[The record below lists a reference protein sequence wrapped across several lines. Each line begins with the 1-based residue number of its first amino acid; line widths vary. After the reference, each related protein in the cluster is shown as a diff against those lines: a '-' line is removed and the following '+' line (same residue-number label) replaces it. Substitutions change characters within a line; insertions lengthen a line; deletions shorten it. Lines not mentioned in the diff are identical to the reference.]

1 MNKCLVTKLN
11 GTVNNDSIIRIGE
24 ARVVFTKTDAPS
36 KLSQG
41 LTLVTTKDVKL
52 EIVGDGYFTDENL
65 TENKGKTMTANTG
78 STTLYVSNSNVE
90 LAILDKYNIKG
101 VRVPVSNKQLGCQ
114 VDIDFFK
121 YSSNMTALYL
131 NNSNS
136 KGDLSSLENLPLL
149 VEVNLANTQVTGDI
163 ANLKNMSALKFLYLN
178 NIKSKGDLSSLKAL
192 TTLTTLDLSK
202 TNISGNISSLTA
214 LTNLTLLNLS
224 DTQVIGDISTLKTLT
239 ALNLLKI
246 GNKDIPITG
255 DIGRLSSLN
264 SLSEITIQYGSLSGD
279 VATLPANFRRLSLSF
294 DKASRLT
301 WSTRPSSSKIIA
313 FSDITSIDNVDK
325 MLQDQAQCQVGFLS
339 SDSIYYKTIAIR
351 GTRTSASDA
360 AVQALQQKGYTVS
373 ITPA

>member
-11 GTVNNDSIIRIGE
+11 GTVNNDSIVRIGE

-36 KLSQG
+36 KTSQS

-101 VRVPVSNKQLGCQ
+101 VRVPVSNKQFGCQ

-121 YSSNMTALYL
+121 YSSNMSALYL
-131 NNSNS
+131 NNSKS
-136 KGDLSSLENLPLL
+136 TGDLSSLENLPLL
-149 VEVNLANTQVTGDI
+149 IEVNLTNTQVTGDI
-163 ANLKNMSALKFLYLN
+163 ATLKNMSALKYLYLSN
-178 NIKSKGDLSSLKAL
+178 CNIKGDLSSLKKL
-192 TTLTTLDLSK
+192 TSLTSFEAQN
-202 TNISGNISSLTA
+202 TNIGGNISNLTA
-214 LTNLTLLNLS
+214 LTNLTLLNLL
-224 DTQVIGDISTLKTLT
+224 DTQLIGDISTFNGLT
-239 ALNLLKI
+239 ALNLLRV
-246 GNKDIPITG
+246 GNKHIPITG
-255 DIGRLSSLN
+255 DIGSLSSLN
-264 SLSEITIQYGSLSGD
+264 SLSDITIQYGSLSGD
-279 VATLPANFRRLSLSF
+279 VATLPANCRRLSLSY
-294 DKASRLT
+294 DKGSRFT

-313 FSDITSIDNVDK
+313 FSDTTSIDNVDK
-325 MLQDQAQCQVGFLS
+325 MLQDQAQCQVGFSS
-339 SDSIYYKTIAIR
+339 SDSIYYKTIAIK

-360 AVQALQQKGYTVS
+360 AVQALQTKGYTVS

>member
-11 GTVNNDSIIRIGE
+11 GTVNNDSIVRIGE

-36 KLSQG
+36 KTSQG

-52 EIVGDGYFTDENL
+52 KIVGDGYFTDENL

-101 VRVPVSNKQLGCQ
+101 VRVPASNKQLGHQ

-131 NNSNS
+131 HNSNS

-149 VEVNLANTQVTGDI
+149 VEVNLTNTQVTGDI

-178 NIKSKGDLSSLKAL
+178 NSKSTGDLSSLKAL
-192 TTLTTLDLSK
+192 TTLTDLDLSK
-202 TNISGNISSLTA
+202 TNISGNISNLTA

-224 DTQVIGDISTLKTLT
+224 DTQVIGNISNLKALT
-239 ALNLLKI
+239 ALNLLRI

-255 DIGRLSSLN
+255 DIGSLSSLN
-264 SLSEITIQYGSLSGD
+264 SLSDITIQYGSLSGD
-279 VATLPANFRRLSLSF
+279 VATLPANCRRLSLSF
-294 DKASRLT
+294 DKGSRFT
-301 WSTRPSSSKIIA
+301 WSTRSSSSKIIA
-313 FSDITSIDNVDK
+313 FSDLTSIDNVDK
-325 MLQDQAQCQVGFLS
+325 MLQDQAQCQVGFSS
-339 SDSIYYKTIAIR
+339 SDSIYFKTIAIK

-360 AVQALQQKGYTVS
+360 AVQALQSKGYTVS

>member
-11 GTVNNDSIIRIGE
+11 GTVNNDSIVRIGE

-36 KLSQG
+36 KISQG

-90 LAILDKYNIKG
+90 LAILDKYNTKG
-101 VRVPVSNKQLGCQ
+101 VKVPVSNKQLGHQ

-121 YSSNMTALYL
+121 YSSNMTSLYL
-131 NNSNS
+131 NNSKS

-149 VEVNLANTQVTGDI
+149 VEVNLTNTQVTGDI

-178 NIKSKGDLSSLKAL
+178 NSKSKGDLSSLKSL
-192 TTLTTLDLSK
+192 TTLTALSLSK
-202 TNISGNISSLTA
+202 TNISGNISNLTA
-214 LTNLTLLNLS
+214 LTNLTFLDLS
-224 DTQVIGDISTLKTLT
+224 DTQVIGNISSLNTLT

-255 DIGRLSSLN
+255 DIGSLSSLN

-279 VATLPANFRRLSLSF
+279 VATLPANCRRLSLSF
-294 DKASRLT
+294 DKASRFT

-313 FSDITSIDNVDK
+313 FSDLTSIDNVDK
-325 MLQDQAQCQVGFLS
+325 MLQDQAQCQVGFSS
-339 SDSIYYKTIAIR
+339 SDSIYYKTIAIK

-360 AVQALQQKGYTVS
+360 AVQTLQSKGYTVS